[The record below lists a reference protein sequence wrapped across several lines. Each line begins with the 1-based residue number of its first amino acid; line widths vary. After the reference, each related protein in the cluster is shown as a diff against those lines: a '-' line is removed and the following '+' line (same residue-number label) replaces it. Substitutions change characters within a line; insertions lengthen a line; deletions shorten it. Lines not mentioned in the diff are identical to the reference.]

1 MAVPKKRTT
10 AATQGMRRSHQA
22 LKSPVIVA
30 CANCGKDVKPHTVCK
45 ACGVYR
51 GRTLIKTA

>member
-22 LKSPVIVA
+22 LKDPSITA
-30 CANCGKDVKPHTVCK
+30 CANCGKDVQPHTICA

-51 GRTLIKTA
+51 GKKLIKV